1 MSRVPTAATLFVA
14 ALLASVVA
22 NVVLTTRMLGDREAA
37 PVGSVA
43 TGAPL
48 VMRTEGGRLE
58 VARIEAQEQFQTQQD
73 HTILGVPVG
82 STVTRIRVPA
92 HYRYQIELAR
102 TWRLHE
108 RDDAVLV
115 IAPRIEPALPV
126 AIDTGRMEK
135 EVSGLWSPFTGS
147 AQLDRLE
154 RSITRTLDAKA
165 SSAAYL
171 ELQREAA
178 RATVRKFA
186 AKWMQAHAQ
195 VAARGKPLR
204 VHFADEPVATL
215 GDAPP
220 PAPLY

>member
-1 MSRVPTAATLFVA
+1 MSRLPAAATLLAA

-22 NVVLTTRMLGDREAA
+22 NVVLTARVLGDREAA
-37 PVGSVA
+37 PVRSVA

-48 VMRTEGGRLE
+48 VMRTEGGQLE
-58 VARIEAQEQFQTQQD
+58 VARIEAQEQFQTQED

-82 STVTRIRVPA
+82 RTVTRIRVPA

-108 RDDAVLV
+108 REDAVLV
-115 IAPRIEPALPV
+115 IAPRIQPALPA

-135 EVSGLWSPFTGS
+135 EVSGLWSPFTGA
-147 AQLDRLE
+147 AQLERLE

-165 SSAAYL
+165 ASAAYL

-178 RATVRKFA
+178 RATVREFA
-186 AKWMQAHAQ
+186 AKWMLANAPP
-195 VAARGKPLR
+195 AARAKPIR
-204 VHFADEPVATL
+204 VHFADEPIATL

-220 PAPLY
+220 PSPLY